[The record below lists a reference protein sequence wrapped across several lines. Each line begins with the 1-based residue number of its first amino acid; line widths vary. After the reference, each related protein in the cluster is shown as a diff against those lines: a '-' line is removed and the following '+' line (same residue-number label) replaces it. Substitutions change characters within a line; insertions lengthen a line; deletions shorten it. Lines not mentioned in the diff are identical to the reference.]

1 MRKVSI
7 FNLQSFLLQPK
18 EPQKSSHPKAALRL
32 APPSPHPQIWGKQS
46 FCLFFCSSPPQRKQ
60 QGSPHARPT
69 RSPRGRDGTR
79 PPAPASGPAACT
91 GLCPPGSPAP
101 GTPAGSAPRRP
112 QPLLPPG
119 NRGRRDTE
127 FPSHPGDAFATSGVK
142 IPGIPLILVPPPSA
156 PPACPQPQ
164 FIHFLSLFLALGS
177 AITGFVGFGTLLP
190 KSYNG
195 ALFLLK
201 TRGLCSGKGRP
212 RGQRLLVST
221 GWVFFPPLQQ
231 TEGS

>member
-1 MRKVSI
+1 MLALHEVPAEGTGRGPLRLPAAPQRAQG
-7 FNLQSFLLQPK
+7 FALQALQLR
-18 EPQKSSHPKAALRL
+18 EPQLVQHLVDPSH
-32 APPSPHPQIWGKQS
+32 
-46 FCLFFCSSPPQRKQ
+46 CSHLETE
-60 QGSPHARPT
+60 GE
-69 RSPRGRDGTR
+69 GT
-79 PPAPASGPAACT
+79 
-91 GLCPPGSPAP
+91 LK
-101 GTPAGSAPRRP
+101 
-112 QPLLPPG
+112 
-119 NRGRRDTE
+119 
-127 FPSHPGDAFATSGVK
+127 FPSHPGDDFATSGVT
-142 IPGIPLILVPPPSA
+142 IPGIPPIPVPPPSA